1 MSPRPTSPRPTSR
14 RRASRPGAR
23 SRAVVALS
31 ALAVTAA
38 LTPGPAVASAAPPA
52 GRPFPDVLQLPADYS
67 PEGIA
72 GGTRTTFYAGSRP
85 GPAGG
90 GVYRGDLRTGTGAV
104 LVEPTPG
111 GASIGMSYDTGTG
124 LLWVAGGP
132 TGTVTA
138 YDGDTGDVVAR
149 FTAPVAPNGRFL
161 NDVDLS
167 GDRVVVTD
175 SLNAE
180 LVVVPRRPTD
190 DGSSGPA
197 LLPLSGDWSQSGTGF
212 DANGIRTLPGGDL
225 LVVDQ
230 GDLLRVDRQTGV
242 ADRLEQTGGRDL
254 TAGDGLELRGTT
266 VYVVYVV
273 YGFGEDSVAVVDL
286 DLAAGSYEV
295 TGALTVDEPVEDDL
309 ERPTTALFK
318 AGSLWVVN
326 GKFASGPTTD
336 QEVIRVD
343 VP

>member
-1 MSPRPTSPRPTSR
+1 MSRH
-14 RRASRPGAR
+14 R
-23 SRAVVALS
+23 SAVRAVATVTALALATGLS
-31 ALAVTAA
+31 AAPALAV
-38 LTPGPAVASAAPPA
+38 GAPPT
-52 GRPFPDVLQLPADYS
+52 GRPFPDVLPLPADYS

-90 GVYRGDLRTGTGAV
+90 GIYRGDLRTGAGEV
-104 LVEPTPG
+104 LVQPTPG
-111 GASIGMSYDTGTG
+111 GASIGMTYDVGTG
-124 LLWVAGGP
+124 LLWVAGGA

-149 FTAPVAPNGRFL
+149 YTAPAAPAGRFL

-167 GDRVVVTD
+167 GGQVFVTD
-175 SLNAE
+175 SRNAE
-180 LVVVPRRPTD
+180 LVVLPRRPVD

-197 LLPLSGDWSQSGTGF
+197 LLPLTGDWSQSGSGF

-230 GDLLRVDRQTGV
+230 GDLLRVDRATGV
-242 ADRLEQTGGRDL
+242 AERLEQTGGRDL
-254 TAGDGLELRGTT
+254 TAGDGLELRGSTL
-266 VYVVYVV
+266 YVV

-286 DLAAGSYEV
+286 DLAAGTYAV
-295 TGALTVDEPVEDDL
+295 TGALTKDEPVGDDL
-309 ERPTTALFK
+309 ERPTTALYR
-318 AGSLWVVN
+318 AGSVWVVN

-336 QEVIRVD
+336 QEVVRVD
-343 VP
+343 AP

>member
-1 MSPRPTSPRPTSR
+1 MTR
-14 RRASRPGAR
+14 RHCSVRAR
-23 SRAVVALS
+23 
-31 ALAVTAA
+31 AA
-38 LTPGPAVASAAPPA
+38 LTAAGVAAAALVALPGLAAAPAVAASPA
-52 GRPFPDVLQLPADYS
+52 TRPFPDVLPLPADYL

-111 GASIGMSYDTGTG
+111 GASIGMTYDTGTG

-149 FTAPVAPNGRFL
+149 YTAPASTTGRFL

-167 GDRVVVTD
+167 GTQVFVTD

-180 LVVVPRRPTD
+180 LVVLPRRPV
-190 DGSSGPA
+190 DGGASGPT
-197 LLPLSGDWSQSGTGF
+197 LLPLSGDWSQSPTGF

-230 GDLLRVDRQTGV
+230 GELLRVDRTSGV
-242 ADRLEQTGGRDL
+242 ADRLEQTAGEDL

-266 VYVVYVV
+266 LYVVF
-273 YGFGEDSVAVVDL
+273 GFGEDSVAVVDL
-286 DLAAGSYEV
+286 DLAGGTYAV
-295 TGALTVDEPVEDDL
+295 TGELRQDEPVEDDL

-326 GKFASGPTTD
+326 GKFSSGPTTD
-336 QEVIRVD
+336 QEVVRVD
-343 VP
+343 LP